1 MHARRW
7 RCTRCC
13 GILPPRIQ
21 DSASGNALVAVTRA
35 CATISLMIPRRIG
48 SLLLFLGA
56 AYGAAALGSAFTLPA
71 LDGWYRRLR
80 RPAWTPPDQVFGP
93 VWTVLYTLMAVAAWR
108 LRVSK
113 ASSGAALVAWGMQLS
128 LNVGWSAA
136 FFGRRSTAAGLA
148 VIVPLWVAIATTI
161 ALSARVSRVAALLL
175 LPYLAWTTFA
185 AALNARVWSLN
196 RSE

>member
-1 MHARRW
+1 
-7 RCTRCC
+7 
-13 GILPPRIQ
+13 
-21 DSASGNALVAVTRA
+21 
-35 CATISLMIPRRIG
+35 MIPRRIG

-93 VWTVLYTLMAVAAWR
+93 VWTVIYTLMAVAAWR

-113 ASSGAALVAWGMQLS
+113 ASSGAALVAWGMQLV

-136 FFGRRSTAAGLA
+136 FFGRRSTAAGLV